1 MTYPLSSKTWRRT
14 MWLGALL
21 ITLSA
26 FPASNARAGYVN
38 VNDRPNLPANDLIDW
53 SVLGPS
59 FTVMPNPF
67 VVASTGGTNVT
78 WSQVG
83 GSPERRD
90 QGNGWGGN
98 FPNNG
103 DALMWTGGLGGGPVT
118 LSFGGSLAS
127 SVGFGFQADKYGE
140 YSAYIEVLDA
150 SDVVL
155 HTFNFTGIS
164 STDPADYRFVGIYS
178 DNPLTDF
185 AKARF
190 SVTLPNDA
198 IGNFAVDS
206 VSFSVKPVP
215 EPATWITLGIGS
227 VAVASYRARRRRANA

>member
-1 MTYPLSSKTWRRT
+1 MR
-14 MWLGALL
+14 LGAMLFML
-21 ITLSA
+21 AALATSTVQ
-26 FPASNARAGYVN
+26 AGYVN

-59 FTVMPNPF
+59 ETVMPNPF

-90 QGNGWGGN
+90 QGNGWAGN
-98 FPNNG
+98 FPNTG

-118 LSFGGSLAS
+118 LSFSGMPVSA
-127 SVGFGFQADKYGE
+127 VGFGIQADRYGE
-140 YSAYIEVLDA
+140 YSGYIEVLDA

-164 STDPADYRFVGIYS
+164 STSPADYKFVGIYS

-190 SVTLPNDA
+190 SVTLPNNA

-206 VSFSVKPVP
+206 VSFSTNPVP
-215 EPATWITLGIGS
+215 EPATWISLGIGS
-227 VAVASYRARRRRANA
+227 VAIAGYRARRRRANA